1 MDAARAAMMSD
12 PERNGFFRRR
22 WSEPVLE
29 NPRPIVEQSKSA
41 PLEMTGRDLLPLWRH
56 KTVQGGRWQR

>member
-22 WSEPVLE
+22 STEPVLE
-29 NPRPIVEQSKSA
+29 NPRPIVERSKSA
-41 PLEMTGRDLLPLWRH
+41 PLEMTGRDLFLLWRH
-56 KTVQGGRWQR
+56 ETAQGVRLPR